1 MGLKE
6 LLDNLKN
13 GVYDGERVDN
23 ERNGVSW
30 GFYIRNGTPIKYREG
45 KSSRFFNGKENEYIP
60 GKRTEERFDT
70 DEAKDYFFKNYGF
83 LRQMFGSHQEVLDY
97 SKAYHEQ
104 KKK

>member
-30 GFYIRNGTPIKYREG
+30 GVLHQKRYTNKVPGGKIVQIFQWKRE
-45 KSSRFFNGKENEYIP
+45 RVYP
-60 GKRTEERFDT
+60 
-70 DEAKDYFFKNYGF
+70 
-83 LRQMFGSHQEVLDY
+83 RQEDRGAL
-97 SKAYHEQ
+97 
-104 KKK
+104 